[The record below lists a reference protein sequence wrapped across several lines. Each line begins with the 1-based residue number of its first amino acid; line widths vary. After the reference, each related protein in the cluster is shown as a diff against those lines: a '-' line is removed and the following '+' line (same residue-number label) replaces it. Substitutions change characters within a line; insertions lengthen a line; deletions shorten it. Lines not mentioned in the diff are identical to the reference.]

1 MINYE
6 IYTQSQAQR
15 PGKMKQ
21 QNQSLTFTRFS
32 AQITL
37 WLTRTTFII
46 LALGGWLSLATNAF
60 ARSPKSPTTSF
71 TPREVDFQVQP
82 TLPAPPPKQSAI
94 PVSKPESY
102 LVYINEDSA
111 PRLQQVQ
118 QLEPTAFV
126 RQYQGHSVIQAG
138 VFSQNSNA
146 QSLAYK
152 LEFNGIDARIVSLST
167 GEDTDFVSKFYFVVI
182 PAKPEKLA
190 AVENEVKQ
198 LKMGM
203 PITISQ
209 KAQPRSHIRLGPF
222 VNRKQAENWKR
233 YLKASGVRK
242 ARVYYGQ

>member
-1 MINYE
+1 
-6 IYTQSQAQR
+6 
-15 PGKMKQ
+15 MKQ
-21 QNQSLTFTRFS
+21 QNQYLSFARFS

-37 WLTRTTFII
+37 SLTRRTFII
-46 LALGGWLSLATNAF
+46 LALGGWLSLATNAAL
-60 ARSPKSPTTSF
+60 ARSPKSPSTRF
-71 TPREVDFQVQP
+71 TPREVDFQAQP
-82 TLPAPPPKQSAI
+82 TRRAPPPKQSAT

-118 QLEPTAFV
+118 QLEPTAFM

-152 LEFNGIDARIVSLST
+152 LEFNGIDARIVSLTS

-182 PAKPEKLA
+182 PAKQEKLA
-190 AVENEVKQ
+190 AVENQVKQ

-203 PITISQ
+203 PINISQ
-209 KAQPRSHIRLGPF
+209 KAQPRSHLRVGPF
-222 VNRKQAENWKR
+222 LERKQAENWKR
-233 YLKASGVRK
+233 YLRASGLRK